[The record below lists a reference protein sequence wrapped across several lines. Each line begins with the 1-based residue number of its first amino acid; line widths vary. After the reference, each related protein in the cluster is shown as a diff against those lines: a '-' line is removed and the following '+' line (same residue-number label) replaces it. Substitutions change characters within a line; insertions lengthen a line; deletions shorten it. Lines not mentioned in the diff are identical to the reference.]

1 MAGPGELLAMTQ
13 VLIRR
18 EGALG
23 RLTLNRPEALN
34 ALSPAMI
41 RALAAALDAWERD
54 DEVAAVLLDGAGTRG
69 LCAGGDV
76 RFLYDDR
83 GGHASAVLLAE
94 EYRLDAQIAHYPKPY
109 VSVMDGLVMGGGVG
123 ISAHGS
129 VRVVTERTRLAMP
142 EVGIGNVPDVGGT
155 HILAHAPGELGTHA
169 ALTGARLTGADAIA
183 CGLADLL
190 VPAERL
196 PDLAAALGKTGD
208 PATVTQF
215 AVDPGRA
222 PLAADRDWIDAC
234 YATNDAL
241 ETVRRL
247 RAHDHN
253 EPADAIEAASP
264 IAVVLTLRALR
275 AARGGT
281 LEQALEREYALLRAC
296 VRWPDFREGVRA
308 KLIDRDG
315 APSWDPPTLAAVT
328 DEVIDRFLDALRPD
342 DPALWPQGTG
352 DSAVASSTSATSL
365 HQP

>member
-1 MAGPGELLAMTQ
+1 MTQ

-342 DPALWPQGTG
+342 DPALWPHGTG